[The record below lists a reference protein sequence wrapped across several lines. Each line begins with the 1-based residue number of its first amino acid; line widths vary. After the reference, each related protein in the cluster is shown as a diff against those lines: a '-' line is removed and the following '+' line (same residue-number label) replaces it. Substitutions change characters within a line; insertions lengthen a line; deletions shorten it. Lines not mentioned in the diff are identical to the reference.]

1 MLEGHVAI
9 QAQSRKGVD
18 FLEPRKISLE
28 EGGAKLVN
36 LGCNILKMTR
46 IIFLWNRC
54 CSLCLIVPVTDDTDM
69 TQELTGLLEHRILCN
84 SFVKDAAVLEDD
96 FDVVQCFLHLVQ

>member
-1 MLEGHVAI
+1 
-9 QAQSRKGVD
+9 
-18 FLEPRKISLE
+18 
-28 EGGAKLVN
+28 
-36 LGCNILKMTR
+36 
-46 IIFLWNRC
+46 
-54 CSLCLIVPVTDDTDM
+54 M